1 MVSLVRISCIDVLPD
16 VSRGMDAAL
25 TLARPRGAR
34 QRCISAEGGSLT
46 MRRPL
51 VLFVVTTSLVWG
63 LALAAGGR
71 DAPALVAWAAAAR
84 LTAAESVAEQQSPSE
99 LADPFEVGV
108 KVVAE
113 GLTSPVGIVSA
124 FDGSGRLF
132 ILDQIGVIRIL
143 TREGSLVAEAFLD
156 LGSKLVTLNPNFDE
170 RGLLGLAFHPGYESN
185 GRFFVYYNAP
195 PRPGF
200 DNTATFSEFRVS
212 ADPNKADPLSERVFL
227 QLDDPQFNHNG
238 GTLAFGADG
247 FLYISIGDGGAANDC
262 APGHVEDWYAD
273 NCGGNG
279 QDIEQNL
286 FGNIL
291 RIDVNGPMPYGVPP
305 DNPFFG
311 TPGLD
316 EIYAYGFRNPY
327 RISFDMA
334 TGRLFAG
341 DAGQGLWEE
350 VSLVEKGG
358 NYGWNVKEGTHCF
371 DAENNQVSP
380 AECPNVVE
388 SGVRAGDPLIDPI
401 IEYANAA
408 QPGGLGRTVVG
419 GVVYRGRTLRQL
431 TGRYVFADWSRSFG
445 TPDGTLFAATER
457 KKGLWRM
464 QELVISNS
472 ANGRINHFVL
482 GFGQDTA
489 GEVYVGATRMV
500 GPSGTTGKV
509 FRLIRPSGN

>member
-1 MVSLVRISCIDVLPD
+1 VCGL
-16 VSRGMDAAL
+16 
-25 TLARPRGAR
+25 
-34 QRCISAEGGSLT
+34 SLT
-46 MRRPL
+46 
-51 VLFVVTTSLVWG
+51 TTG
-63 LALAAGGR
+63 P
-71 DAPALVAWAAAAR
+71 DATALVAWAAAGD
-84 LTAAESVAEQQSPSE
+84 QSE

-108 KVVAE
+108 KLVAE
-113 GLTSPVGIVSA
+113 GFTSPIGIVSA

-132 ILDQIGVIRIL
+132 IIDQIGLIRIV
-143 TREGSLVAEAFLD
+143 TRQGQLLADPFLD
-156 LGSKLVTLNPNFDE
+156 VRSKVVALRAFDE
-170 RGLLGLAFHPGYESN
+170 RGLLGLAFHPEYASN
-185 GRFFVYYNAP
+185 GRFFIYYNAP
-195 PRPGF
+195 PMTAGF

-212 ADPNKADPLSERVFL
+212 SDPNKADPLSERVFL
-227 QLDDPQFNHNG
+227 RLDDPQFNHNG

-247 FLYISIGDGGAANDC
+247 FLYMSIGDGGAANDC
-262 APGHVEDWYAD
+262 AFGHVEDWYAD

-279 QDIEQNL
+279 QDVEQNL

-291 RIDVNGPMPYGVPP
+291 RIDVNGAMPYGIPA
-305 DNPFFG
+305 DNPFVG
-311 TPGLD
+311 GPGLD

-327 RISFDMA
+327 RISFDMG

-371 DAENNQVSP
+371 DAENNTVSP
-380 AECPNVVE
+380 ADCPDAVE

-419 GVVYRGRTLRQL
+419 GVVYRGSTLRQL
-431 TGRYVFADWSRSFG
+431 AGRYVFGDWSREFG

-464 QELVISNS
+464 QELVV
-472 ANGRINHFVL
+472 ANHASGRLDHRIL
-482 GFGQDTA
+482 GFGQDPE
-489 GEVYVGATRMV
+489 GEVYVGATINL

-509 FRLIRPSGN
+509 FKLVRPSGK